1 MQGMMFCGDVVA
13 MNGSFAIDK
22 ALQEKLRS
30 NISFCN
36 LEAPILPKTGG
47 GGVTPT
53 LKAGP
58 SLHTHDETISDLVAA
73 DFSGFMLANNHIADY
88 GEAGIDASIEQILK
102 SKAVYAGVKTT
113 KHSKN
118 PTLFYTIN
126 DTKIALVNA
135 AESQFG
141 TLDSSS
147 AFLGAGYGYADCFD
161 WGFITH
167 LQALKKEVD
176 VVIAVIHAGLE
187 NVAQPLPQFREL
199 YKMFCDMG
207 ADCIIAHHPHI
218 IQGYEDYH
226 TKDGRE
232 SRIFY
237 SLGNFFFSYNRP
249 ITDPLELQG
258 LSVVLRFDKGK
269 IASYELVFS
278 QQIGES
284 VGELDSS
291 GLCVSI
297 ESLNAILC
305 DKSAYKQAIM
315 EIITQAY
322 PQYMKY
328 YEYVFLLSSRD
339 NSWLTNIKLFIKS
352 LFFPH
357 RYLEPRQALLL
368 HNINIPTHRF
378 VQELYL
384 KYALYHK
391 S

>member
-13 MNGSFAIDK
+13 MNGSFIIDK

-36 LEAPILPKTGG
+36 LEAPILSKTGG

-58 SLHTHDETISDLVAA
+58 SLHTHGETISELVAA
-73 DFSGFMLANNHIADY
+73 GFSGFMLANNHIADW
-88 GEAGIDASIEQILK
+88 GEVGIDASIEQILE
-102 SKAVYAGVKTT
+102 SQAVYAGVKTT

-118 PTLFYTIN
+118 PTLFYSIN
-126 DTKIALVNA
+126 DTQIALVNA

-141 TLDSSS
+141 MLDSSS
-147 AFLGAGYGYADCFD
+147 EFLGAGYGYIDCFG
-161 WGFITH
+161 WEFVAH

-187 NVAQPLPQFREL
+187 NAAQPLPQFREL

-207 ADCIIAHHPHI
+207 ADCVVAHHPHI
-218 IQGYEDYH
+218 IQGYEDYL

-237 SLGNFFFSYNRP
+237 SLGNFFFSYNRV

-258 LSVVLRFDKGK
+258 LSVVLRFDRGK

-284 VGELDSS
+284 LEEIDSS
-291 GLCVSI
+291 RLCVSM
-297 ESLNAILC
+297 ESLNAILR
-305 DKSAYKQAIM
+305 DEYAYKQAIM
-315 EIITQAY
+315 EIVTQAY

-328 YEYVFLLSSRD
+328 YEYIFLLPSRD

-352 LFFPH
+352 LFFH
-357 RYLEPRQALLL
+357 TRYLESRQALLL

-384 KYALYHK
+384 KYVLYYK
-391 S
+391 G

>member
-1 MQGMMFCGDVVA
+1 MQGLLFCGDVVA
-13 MNGSFAIDK
+13 MNGGISIDR

-47 GGVTPT
+47 GGVTQT

-58 SLHTHDETISDLVAA
+58 SLYTHDETISNLVAA
-73 DFSGFMLANNHIADY
+73 GFNGFMLANNHIADY
-88 GEAGIDASIEQILK
+88 GEAGIDASIGQILE
-102 SKAVYAGVKTT
+102 SKAVYTGVKT
-113 KHSKN
+113 KKYPQN

-126 DTKIALVNA
+126 DTKIAIVNA

-147 AFLGAGYGYADCFD
+147 AFLGAEYGYEDCFG
-161 WGFITH
+161 WGFIAH
-167 LQALKKEVD
+167 LQTLKKAVD

-232 SRIFY
+232 ARIFY

-258 LSVVLRFDKGK
+258 LSVVLQFCSGK

-278 QQIGES
+278 QQ
-284 VGELDSS
+284 VGDSAGIVDSS
-291 GLCVSI
+291 GLCVSM
-297 ESLNAILC
+297 ESLNAVLHDEC
-305 DKSAYKQAIM
+305 AYKRAII
-315 EIITQAY
+315 EIITQVY

-328 YEYVFLLSSRD
+328 YEYVFLLPSRD
-339 NSWLTNIKLFIKS
+339 NSWLTNSKLFVKS

-357 RYLEPRQALLL
+357 RHLESRWALLL

-384 KYALYHK
+384 KYVLYHT
-391 S
+391 